1 MLSGR
6 AVVQTAPMTESAEE
20 SQSPGPEQN
29 ESGSAEAEQLPE
41 GETKAG
47 IVSIV
52 GRTNVGKSTLV
63 NHLLGEKVSIV
74 SDTVQTTRN
83 LIRAILTEP
92 RGQIVFLDTPG
103 VHKAQ
108 GELGKNLN
116 KAARSAVQGVD
127 VILLVLD
134 ASAKPALEDDGW
146 FRRITREEIPCVI
159 ALNKSDRHSDRAAD
173 YKTLWQ
179 EIRAEKESSTDP
191 IWTSVSALHGDGMGA
206 LLDTLFENT
215 PEGPLLFPDDIL
227 TDYPRK
233 LNMADVI
240 REKLFYRL
248 HSELPHAVAVWIENI
263 DEQEKKWTVDAIIY
277 VERHSQKG
285 IVIGEKGR
293 LLKWVREQAEKELY
307 EMYGVRFKLKLWVK
321 VEKNWSKNF
330 WMLKKFGYA

>member
-1 MLSGR
+1 MSKTINNRGIGHFIETLVARERIVIKS
-6 AVVQTAPMTESAEE
+6 ALMNENTTEF
-20 SQSPGPEQN
+20 PET
-29 ESGSAEAEQLPE
+29 ER
-41 GETKAG
+41 AG
-47 IVSIV
+47 IVAIV

-92 RGQIVFLDTPG
+92 RGQLVFLDTPG

-108 GELGKNLN
+108 GDMGKNLN

-127 VILLVLD
+127 SILLVVD
-134 ASAKPALEDDGW
+134 VSTQPELEDDGW
-146 FRRITREEIPCVI
+146 FRRLTREEVPCII
-159 ALNKSDRHSDRAAD
+159 ALNKSDRRADYTAA
-173 YKTLWQ
+173 YKTLWK
-179 EIRAEKESSTDP
+179 EIKSEKESDKQP
-191 IWTSVSALHGDGMGA
+191 IWALVSALKGDGMTG
-206 LLDTLFENT
+206 LLDTLFKNT
-215 PEGPLLFPDDIL
+215 PEGPALFPDDIL

-240 REKLFYRL
+240 REKLFHRL
-248 HSELPHAVAVWIENI
+248 HEELPHAVAVWIDEI
-263 DEQEKKWTVDAIIY
+263 DEQPNKWTVDATIY

-293 LLKWVREQAEKELY
+293 LLKWVREQSEKELY
-307 EMYGVRFKLKLWVK
+307 EMYGVRFKVKLWVK
-321 VEKNWSKNF
+321 VEKNWRSNF

>member
-1 MLSGR
+1 M
-6 AVVQTAPMTESAEE
+6 VQPAPMS
-20 SQSPGPEQN
+20 
-29 ESGSAEAEQLPE
+29 
-41 GETKAG
+41 ETTQEFQDAGKAG

-74 SDTVQTTRN
+74 TDTVQTTRN

-103 VHKAQ
+103 VHKAK

-116 KAARSAVQGVD
+116 KTARAAVEGVD
-127 VILLVLD
+127 AILLVLD
-134 ASAKPALEDDGW
+134 ASKKPALEDDGW
-146 FRRITREEIPCVI
+146 FRRIVRAEVPCII
-159 ALNKSDRHSDRAAD
+159 ALNKSDLHYDCSAD
-173 YKTLWQ
+173 YKALWQ
-179 EIRAEKESSTDP
+179 EIKEEKAGHQNP
-191 IWTSVSALHGDGMGA
+191 VWASVSALHGDGMDA
-206 LLDTLFENT
+206 LLDTLFEHT
-215 PEGPLLFPDDIL
+215 PEGPALFPEDIL

-240 REKLFYRL
+240 REKLFFRL
-248 HSELPHAVAVWIENI
+248 HDELPHSVAVWIEDI
-263 DEQEKKWTVDAIIY
+263 DEQEKKWTVVATIY

-321 VEKNWSKNF
+321 VEKNWRKNF

>member
-1 MLSGR
+1 ML
-6 AVVQTAPMTESAEE
+6 QPAPMTE
-20 SQSPGPEQN
+20 
-29 ESGSAEAEQLPE
+29 
-41 GETKAG
+41 ETIETGRAG
-47 IVSIV
+47 IAAIV

-83 LIRAILTEP
+83 LIRAILTED

-116 KAARSAVQGVD
+116 KAARSAVEGVD
-127 VILLVLD
+127 AILLVID
-134 ASAKPALEDDGW
+134 ASAKPELEDDGW
-146 FRRITREEIPCVI
+146 FRRIAREEVPCII
-159 ALNKSDRHSDRAAD
+159 ALNKSDRRSSFAD
-173 YKTLWQ
+173 AYKTLWE
-179 EIRAEKESSTDP
+179 EIKAEKESSLQP
-191 IWTSVSALHGDGMGA
+191 VWASVSALKGDGMAG
-206 LLDTLFENT
+206 LLDTLFAT
-215 PEGPLLFPDDIL
+215 VPAGPPLFPDDIL

-233 LNMADVI
+233 LNIADVI

-248 HSELPHAVAVWIENI
+248 HDELPHAVAVWVEEI
-263 DEQEKKWTVDAIIY
+263 DEQEKKWTVEASIY

-321 VEKNWSKNF
+321 VEKNWRKNF
-330 WMLKKFGYA
+330 WILKKLGYA

>member
-1 MLSGR
+1 MVGR
-6 AVVQTAPMTESAEE
+6 
-20 SQSPGPEQN
+20 
-29 ESGSAEAEQLPE
+29 
-41 GETKAG
+41 AG

-83 LIRAILTEP
+83 LIRAILTES

-103 VHKAQ
+103 VHKAK

-116 KAARSAVQGVD
+116 KAARSAVEGVD
-127 VILLVLD
+127 AILLVLD
-134 ASAKPALEDDGW
+134 GSKKPALEDDGW
-146 FRRITREEIPCVI
+146 FRRIAREEMPCII
-159 ALNKSDRHSDRAAD
+159 ALNKSDIHHDRSAD

-179 EIRAEKESSTDP
+179 EIKEEKESVQEP
-191 IWTSVSALHGDGMGA
+191 IWTSVSALHGDGMAA
-206 LLDTLFENT
+206 LLDTLFEQV
-215 PEGPLLFPDDIL
+215 PPGPALFPEDIL

-240 REKLFYRL
+240 REKLFFRL
-248 HSELPHAVAVWIENI
+248 HDELPHSVAVWIEDI
-263 DEQEKKWTVDAIIY
+263 DEQEKKWTVDATIY

-321 VEKNWSKNF
+321 VEKNWRKNF

>member
-1 MLSGR
+1 MIQTPFMDEVQEGSQGSGR
-6 AVVQTAPMTESAEE
+6 V
-20 SQSPGPEQN
+20 
-29 ESGSAEAEQLPE
+29 
-41 GETKAG
+41 G

-103 VHKAQ
+103 VHKAT

-116 KAARSAVQGVD
+116 KAARSAVEGVD
-127 VILLVLD
+127 TILLVLD
-134 ASAKPALEDDGW
+134 GAKKPVLEDDGW
-146 FRRITREEIPCVI
+146 FRRIAREEAPCII
-159 ALNKSDRHSDRAAD
+159 ALNKSDLHSDRSAD
-173 YKTLWQ
+173 YKTLWR
-179 EIRAEKESSTDP
+179 EIKAEKESRNEP
-191 IWTSVSALHGDGMGA
+191 VWTAVSALHGDGMGT
-206 LLDTLFENT
+206 LLDTLFET
-215 PEGPLLFPDDIL
+215 MPKGPSLFPDDIL

-240 REKLFYRL
+240 REKLFFRL
-248 HSELPHAVAVWIENI
+248 HEELPHAIAVWIENI
-263 DEQEKKWTVDAIIY
+263 DEQEKKWTVDATIY

-307 EMYGVRFKLKLWVK
+307 EMYGVRFKLRLWVK
-321 VEKNWSKNF
+321 VEKNWRKNF
-330 WMLKKFGYA
+330 WMLRKFGYA

>member
-1 MLSGR
+1 MI
-6 AVVQTAPMTESAEE
+6 QTASMDEE
-20 SQSPGPEQN
+20 K
-29 ESGSAEAEQLPE
+29 E
-41 GETKAG
+41 GVQGLGKAG

-103 VHKAQ
+103 VHKAT

-116 KAARSAVQGVD
+116 KTARSAVEGVD
-127 VILLVLD
+127 AILLVLD
-134 ASAKPALEDDGW
+134 GAKKPALEDDGW
-146 FRRITREEIPCVI
+146 FRRIAREEVPCI
-159 ALNKSDRHSDRAAD
+159 LALNKSDLHSNRSAD

-179 EIRAEKESSTDP
+179 EIKAEKESGQEP
-191 IWTSVSALHGDGMGA
+191 VWVSVSALHGDGMAA

-215 PEGPLLFPDDIL
+215 PEGPPLFPDDIL

-240 REKLFYRL
+240 REKLFFRL
-248 HSELPHAVAVWIENI
+248 HEELPHAIAVWIENI
-263 DEQEKKWTVDAIIY
+263 DEQEKKWTVDATIY

-307 EMYGVRFKLKLWVK
+307 EMYGVRFKLRLWVK
-321 VEKNWSKNF
+321 VEKDWRKNF

>member
-1 MLSGR
+1 MEPTPEPS
-6 AVVQTAPMTESAEE
+6 EE
-20 SQSPGPEQN
+20 IG
-29 ESGSAEAEQLPE
+29 L
-41 GETKAG
+41 AG
-47 IVSIV
+47 IVAIV

-108 GELGKNLN
+108 GEMGKNLN

-127 VILLVLD
+127 AILLVLD
-134 ASAKPALEDDGW
+134 GSTKPVLEDEGW
-146 FRRITREEIPCVI
+146 FRRIAREEVPCII
-159 ALNKSDRHSDRAAD
+159 AVNKNDRTPDRTAD
-173 YKTLWQ
+173 YRQLWQ
-179 EIRAEKESSTDP
+179 EIKEEKESSNELV
-191 IWTSVSALHGDGMGA
+191 WTSVSALNGDGMA
-206 LLDTLFENT
+206 DLLSTLFEGI
-215 PEGPLLFPDDIL
+215 PPGPALFPDDIL

-233 LNMADVI
+233 LNIADVI
-240 REKLFYRL
+240 REKLFHRL
-248 HSELPHAVAVWIENI
+248 HQELPHAVAVWVEDI
-263 DEQEKKWTVDAIIY
+263 DEQEKKWTVDATIY

-293 LLKWVREQAEKELY
+293 VLKVVRLEAERELY
-307 EMYGVRFKLKLWVK
+307 EMYGVRFKVILWVK
-321 VEKNWSKNF
+321 VEKNWRTNF